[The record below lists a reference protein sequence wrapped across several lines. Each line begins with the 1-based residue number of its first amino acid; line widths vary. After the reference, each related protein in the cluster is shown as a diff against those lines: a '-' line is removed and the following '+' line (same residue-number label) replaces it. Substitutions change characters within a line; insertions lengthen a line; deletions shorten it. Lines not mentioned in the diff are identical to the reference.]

1 MDIGEP
7 KRVIQVEP
15 EPLTAP
21 AESPAEP
28 QREPA
33 PLPQPKPEHAP
44 VQRPG
49 GQSDPQPRMQV

>member
-21 AESPAEP
+21 AESPP
-28 QREPA
+28 GPIHKPA
-33 PLPQPKPEHAP
+33 PMPLPEPEHAP
-44 VQRPG
+44 VRRQG
-49 GQSDPQPRMQV
+49 GE

>member
-21 AESPAEP
+21 AEPPPGPIHEP
-28 QREPA
+28 VPLPVPEPEQVPVREQAIGHEPA
-33 PLPQPKPEHAP
+33 SPPEA
-44 VQRPG
+44 
-49 GQSDPQPRMQV
+49 

>member
-21 AESPAEP
+21 AEPPAEP

-33 PLPQPKPEHAP
+33 PLPQPVPEHAP
-44 VQRPG
+44 VQSPG
-49 GQSDPQPRMQV
+49 GKSEAQPRMQV